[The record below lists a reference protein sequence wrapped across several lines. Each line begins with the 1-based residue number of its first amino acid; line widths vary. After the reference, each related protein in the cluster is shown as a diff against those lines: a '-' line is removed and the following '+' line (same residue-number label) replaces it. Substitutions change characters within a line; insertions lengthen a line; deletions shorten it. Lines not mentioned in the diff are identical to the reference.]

1 MEKFLNFLKKYTIGL
16 PVLLKGKI
24 FAKMN
29 ALPSAAEKITIK
41 RLTYEDEQLFNYL
54 NIIQK
59 DLNEVRNWCDNF
71 SEESRIILNYGDL
84 LALFPPNT
92 LDKEDSVKIISDLKS
107 ELKKENYSDAL
118 SLIEFLINRWSNIE
132 FANQRNITSSTN

>member
-1 MEKFLNFLKKYTIGL
+1 
-16 PVLLKGKI
+16 
-24 FAKMN
+24 
-29 ALPSAAEKITIK
+29 
-41 RLTYEDEQLFNYL
+41 LFNYL

-71 SEESRIILNYGDL
+71 SEESRITLNYGDL
-84 LALFPPNT
+84 LALFPLNT